1 MYTNRKQEFRYAPVY
16 GADVIDYPG
25 GGTIDRSELKVI
37 FRNGDKLDELPP
49 GTPVV
54 KGVDG
59 LFHVVKTARVF
70 EPSSADKIKVE
81 KGCLFVAGDAVTI
94 GGAFDRASDVI
105 KEVDRTTDGY
115 DTITLSGAIGSA
127 VKGEVLVLAKDKQ
140 AAGSAVPKHGGK
152 GALEVMFTKNPVD
165 LTVANQAAGLIMLGQ
180 IFEKNLLFPVDSALK
195 AYTKAVFIN

>member
-115 DTITLSGAIGSA
+115 DTITLAGAIGSVA
-127 VKGEVLVLAKDKQ
+127 KGDVLVLAKDKQ
-140 AAGSAVPKHGGK
+140 AAGSAVPKHGSK

>member
-16 GADVIDYPG
+16 GKDVIDYPG

-54 KGVDG
+54 KGEDG

-115 DTITLSGAIGSA
+115 DTITLAGAIGSVA
-127 VKGEVLVLAKDKQ
+127 KGDVLVLAKDKQ
-140 AAGSAVPKHGGK
+140 AAGSAVPKHGSK